1 MVLPRYLSQQA
12 GHWGFWVGQAPPRET
27 PTVHRG
33 SEFYIPL
40 PIEGGVVEHK
50 AQAQQMV
57 SICSH
62 GAQSCQT
69 PDLF

>member
-1 MVLPRYLSQQA
+1 MVLPCYLSQQTDPLGFLGGA
-12 GHWGFWVGQAPPRET
+12 GPPREA
-27 PTVHRG
+27 PTLHWG

-40 PIEGGVVEHK
+40 PIKGGVVECK

-62 GAQSCQT
+62 
-69 PDLF
+69 